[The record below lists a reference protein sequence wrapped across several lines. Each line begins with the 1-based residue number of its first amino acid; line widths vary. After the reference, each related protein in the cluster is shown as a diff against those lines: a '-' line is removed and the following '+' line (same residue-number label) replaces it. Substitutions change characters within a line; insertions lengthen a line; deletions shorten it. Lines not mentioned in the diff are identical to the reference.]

1 MATYLTSNIFSDVNI
16 TGNCIVQG
24 SLTTGNAVMFR
35 NKLYNGNFQIW
46 QRTTATTST
55 AASAYSPADRWC
67 GALGTSGLTL
77 AQSATVPSGA
87 GFNYSISYFIPFYKS
102 KGKINN

>member
-1 MATYLTSNIFSDVNI
+1 
-16 TGNCIVQG
+16 
-24 SLTTGNAVMFR
+24 MFR